1 MWLSSLSIYST
12 YAFPPSLSPL
22 PPYRIAGPAYR
33 QKAGSEPRKV
43 VSRTSS
49 TGYISRAHP
58 SSHTSSP
65 SHHPSPSPSHAPSY
79 HVSSSTTARVPLRR
93 TESGDSASSQ
103 GSSLGIRNSGT
114 RPRST
119 YARDGTADLNKL
131 AHEIS
136 GSHRASESD
145 YDLTGDSATESQTS
159 TASTT
164 GRSKTPTS
172 RIPMIRRANSPYD
185 RSNTPS
191 PTHKS
196 VPVSASTSS
205 SAATTTSA
213 ASGTNARSYE
223 QPTRSSQ
230 ARLAAK
236 MEKQSSLEKDR
247 PSSARGNHA
256 HHPMELYRP
265 RSVTGIN
272 YDDVRTRSQK
282 PNEGRPSTPPVTSG
296 RTTPGQKTE
305 PARQPLGG
313 RSRASPT
320 PGDTPR
326 STGLPPRTPY
336 RVLAR
341 ARASAI
347 AGSGVGI
354 NELEGSVL
362 LEADDYRKISNEVKA
377 LKTSLLKLKREL
389 QGEVRSMG

>member
-1 MWLSSLSIYST
+1 MVVIAIYIQFNNST
-12 YAFPPSLSPL
+12 YAFPLPSPPSPVQNCRPRLQTESWLRASEDRLENLFDGLHLQGTPLIPHLLSLPPSLPL
-22 PPYRIAGPAYR
+22 PL
-33 QKAGSEPRKV
+33 
-43 VSRTSS
+43 SR
-49 TGYISRAHP
+49 
-58 SSHTSSP
+58 
-65 SHHPSPSPSHAPSY
+65 PSY

-296 RTTPGQKTE
+296 RTTPGRKRNPLDSRSAEGRE
-305 PARQPLGG
+305 PLRPRGHAQEYRP
-313 RSRASPT
+313 PT
-320 PGDTPR
+320 ADPIPG
-326 STGLPPRTPY
+326 
-336 RVLAR
+336 
-341 ARASAI
+341 
-347 AGSGVGI
+347 AG
-354 NELEGSVL
+354 EG
-362 LEADDYRKISNEVKA
+362 
-377 LKTSLLKLKREL
+377 
-389 QGEVRSMG
+389 